1 MSSTNAANAAANTA
15 ASASFALCLASR
27 KTPGP
32 TASGITILHLAA
44 LKRKAPK
51 AAAAPPEHDP
61 THSGVTYYD
70 LARFDVIGQSP
81 NNHSATNYSSGETVP
96 GPSVDTFHR
105 QLTEADTDHLL
116 AQDDLALFLQDLDRF
131 KTAPTAFLPRR
142 TPAPRPPTSPSSSTQ
157 SFETAAEEP
166 ENVLVAIDAAIKG
179 SINDSSSQEEDDPVD
194 EESFRLEVEVVILE
208 DLSSSCSDDD
218 TTDDGELSEDKE

>member
-1 MSSTNAANAAANTA
+1 NPITITTIIKAPSSPPTRKMSSTNAANAAANTA

-70 LARFDVIGQSP
+70 LARFDVIG
-81 NNHSATNYSSGETVP
+81 
-96 GPSVDTFHR
+96 
-105 QLTEADTDHLL
+105 
-116 AQDDLALFLQDLDRF
+116 
-131 KTAPTAFLPRR
+131 
-142 TPAPRPPTSPSSSTQ
+142 
-157 SFETAAEEP
+157 
-166 ENVLVAIDAAIKG
+166 VLKAGGRAG
-179 SINDSSSQEEDDPVD
+179 Q
-194 EESFRLEVEVVILE
+194 
-208 DLSSSCSDDD
+208 
-218 TTDDGELSEDKE
+218 